1 MYTSIGATTTAGK
14 EAMIKGAT
22 AMQKDYGTYM
32 RETAAQLRACGVPDS
47 EISANL
53 TNKEWRLAAVAACQQ
68 AAQQTQPTGPAV
80 APSGG
85 GGTLKYVLLA
95 GGLLAAG
102 LGVAYL
108 LSR

>member
-1 MYTSIGATTTAGK
+1 MYTSIGAAGK
-14 EAMIKGAT
+14 EAMAKAGA
-22 AMQKDYGTYM
+22 AMAKDYGTYM

-53 TNKEWRLAAVAACQQ
+53 TNKDWRLAAVAACQQ
-68 AAQQTQPTGPAV
+68 QQPAAAMVAAPA
-80 APSGG
+80 GG
-85 GGTLKYVLLA
+85 GSTLKYVLLA

-102 LGVAYL
+102 LGVAYV